1 MPNRQWIA
9 RAIVAFVL
17 VTAAAPQ
24 AHAGIWAW
32 GCASAGKDGEQIIFN
47 RYELLMLDKPS
58 ALSLKLVV
66 DGVRGLANHPSRARF
81 DATDANSG
89 FEPKLAFEAA
99 EGKPRLELAERSS
112 KRISY
117 RKGRAGPRDE
127 ITTRWRKVYR
137 ISGDGDKARNVAMN
151 CMEYILTS
159 KGVRSE

>member
-9 RAIVAFVL
+9 RAIIAFVL
-17 VTAAAPQ
+17 VTAVAPQ

-81 DATDANSG
+81 EAIDGNSG
-89 FEPKLAFEAA
+89 FEPKLAI
-99 EGKPRLELAERSS
+99 RSGG
-112 KRISY
+112 
-117 RKGRAGPRDE
+117 GRAAAG
-127 ITTRWRKVYR
+127 TYR
-137 ISGDGDKARNVAMN
+137 
-151 CMEYILTS
+151 T
-159 KGVRSE
+159 